1 MAQDRKYTVQ
11 SVSAC
16 EKKIYNELICGVLY
30 DRETNEKKKKKKR
43 ARVRSNPTEIGSM
56 RVGEERE
63 VDEKR
68 KQRRKEE

>member
-30 DRETNEKKKKKKR
+30 DRETNEKKKKNACTR
-43 ARVRSNPTEIGSM
+43 A
-56 RVGEERE
+56 
-63 VDEKR
+63 
-68 KQRRKEE
+68 KQPHGNW